1 MSECVETTLKEIS
14 KAENDINE
22 LLNAALRN
30 SDKKI
35 KKLLENGVNIDA
47 TDFYDAGKTAL
58 MKICSYDIK
67 EYDTAAKLLLEN
79 GANPNMLHWSYFN
92 LLKSNILDQTNTAF
106 TFACHRGHICDLNN
120 MCYHGHEKIVKLMLE
135 KYVDISK
142 PESRA
147 CDALQK
153 SVYCNQTGI
162 INILLNAG
170 IDVNYMNK
178 YGFTPLAIACI
189 YGRDKAAKFLI
200 DRGADININI
210 PQYRNRS
217 PLDGYLLLDSFST
230 EPLLTA
236 IKHAGENIMG
246 NSTEIIELLEQNG
259 ACE

>member
-1 MSECVETTLKEIS
+1 MSEKANETL
-14 KAENDINE
+14 
-22 LLNAALRN
+22 
-30 SDKKI
+30 
-35 KKLLENGVNIDA
+35 LLEAAEMNNIDVLNNLLKNGVDIDFRDDCD
-47 TDFYDAGKTAL
+47 TGRTAL
-58 MKICSYDIK
+58 MKACRKGNI
-67 EYDTAAKLLLEN
+67 EAVKLLLEN
-79 GANPNMLHWSYFN
+79 GADPNLPDCDLYS
-92 LLKSNILDQTNTAF
+92 KNTAF
-106 TFACHRGHICDLNN
+106 IFACIRGCK
-120 MCYHGHEKIVKLMLE
+120 ETVKLMLD
-135 KYVDISK
+135 KYVDISS

-147 CDALQK
+147 GDALYK
-153 SVYCNQTGI
+153 SVYCNQVEI
-162 INILLNAG
+162 VDILLNAG
-170 IDVNYMNK
+170 IDINYMNK

>member
-1 MSECVETTLKEIS
+1 MSEFVETTLKEIS
-14 KAENDINE
+14 KAENDINT
-22 LLNAALRN
+22 LLDAALRN

-35 KKLLENGVNIDA
+35 KKLLENGANIDA
-47 TDFYDAGKTAL
+47 TDFCDARKTAL

-79 GANPNMLHWSYFN
+79 GADPNMLQWSYFN
-92 LLKSNILDQTNTAF
+92 LLQSNILDQTNTAF
-106 TFACHRGHICDLNN
+106 TFACQR
-120 MCYHGHEKIVKLMLE
+120 GHEKIVKLMLE
-135 KYVDISK
+135 KYIDISRS
-142 PESRA
+142 ESRVG
-147 CDALQK
+147 DALQK
-153 SVYCNQTGI
+153 SVYCNQI
-162 INILLNAG
+162 EIVNILLNARTD
-170 IDVNYMNK
+170 INYMNK

-189 YGRDKAAKFLI
+189 YGRYKAAKFLI

-246 NSTEIIELLEQNG
+246 NSKEIIELLEQNG